1 MHYIVYKE
9 KKNMM
14 EYIEPLKKIRLI
26 CHHTIIISLKKIH
39 DSL

>member
-1 MHYIVYKE
+1 
-9 KKNMM
+9 MM

-26 CHHTIIISLKKIH
+26 CHHTINIFFLKIH